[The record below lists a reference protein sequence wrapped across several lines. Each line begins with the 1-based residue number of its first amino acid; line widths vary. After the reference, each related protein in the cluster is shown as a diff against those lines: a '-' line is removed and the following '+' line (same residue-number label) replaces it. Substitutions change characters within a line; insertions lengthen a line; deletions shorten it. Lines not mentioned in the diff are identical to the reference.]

1 MINNLN
7 KVRFYRCTQL
17 ARKSQRDNFYQNLS
31 MALGTHLH
39 KALAVKHSQLW
50 PTRHHE
56 QEQIC
61 LFSYKGYIKSLLGGT
76 PDMFWTEAD
85 TLYVVDYKTKKDTS
99 KTKTQSAHFRQR
111 TDSPRGLAGARNA
124 GGKIRRLRRRLERN
138 QL

>member
-99 KTKTQSAHFRQR
+99 KTKTQSAWWSQ
-111 TDSPRGLAGARNA
+111 LA
-124 GGKIRRLRRRLERN
+124 I
-138 QL
+138 